1 MASRSQ
7 ETKFKRA
14 LRKKNA
20 GKENKRVRRRGTT
33 PAFPVHTEAAD
44 KNAPEQ
50 AKKSN

>member
-1 MASRSQ
+1 MGSN
-7 ETKFKRA
+7 TKQPKFRRN

-20 GKENKRVRRRGTT
+20 GKVNKRARRKGTT

-50 AKKSN
+50 AKKSE